1 MNGPSGMPGPVSKTL
16 VQKLTNTRRTSRTS
30 GKLFSLLWQ
39 VMIAILS
46 RVLALL
52 LVRGLKQPNG

>member
-1 MNGPSGMPGPVSKTL
+1 MPGPVSKTL